1 MALTFV
7 RDPQPTPALR
17 EELAALWLDVSQAG
31 GAVGFVPPVTAEDI
45 APVLQRQLDDVTS
58 GGARM
63 LGAYEGVEGGE
74 GAEGAEEDG
83 AGRLI
88 GTAFLKLNSH
98 RLMTHW
104 CTLVTVMVHP
114 ALQGGGRGKAMM
126 REAIEMARDL
136 DFHAVRLGVR
146 GGEGTERFYET
157 VGFKEVG
164 RVPAAIRVAPDDHR
178 DDITMW
184 LPLV

>member
-1 MALTFV
+1 MSLTLV
-7 RDPQPTPALR
+7 RDPQLTPALR
-17 EELAALWLDVSQAG
+17 EELADLWLDVSQAG

-45 APVLQRQLDDVTS
+45 APVMRRQLDDVTA
-58 GGARM
+58 GGTRM
-63 LGAYEGVEGGE
+63 LGAYEG
-74 GAEGAEEDG
+74 AEGDAR
-83 AGRLI
+83 GRLI

-98 RLMTHW
+98 HLMTHW

-136 DFHAVRLGVR
+136 GFHAVRLGVR

>member
-7 RDPQPTPALR
+7 RDPQLTPALR
-17 EELAALWLDVSQAG
+17 EELARLWLDVSQAG

-45 APVLQRQLDDVTS
+45 APVMRRQLEDVAAGGTRMLAAHE
-58 GGARM
+58 GGA
-63 LGAYEGVEGGE
+63 G
-74 GAEGAEEDG
+74 
-83 AGRLI
+83 GRLV
-88 GTAFLKLNSH
+88 GTTFLKLNSH
-98 RLMTHW
+98 HLMTHW
-104 CTLVTVMVHP
+104 CTLITVMVHP
-114 ALQGGGRGKAMM
+114 TLQGGGRGKVML

>member
-1 MALTFV
+1 MAAMSLTFV
-7 RDPQPTPALR
+7 RDPQLTPVLR
-17 EELAALWLDVSQAG
+17 EELADLWLDVSQAG
-31 GAVGFVPPVTAEDI
+31 GAVGFVPPVTAGDI
-45 APVLQRQLDDVTS
+45 APVMRRQLDDVS
-58 GGARM
+58 AGGMRM
-63 LGAYEGVEGGE
+63 LGAYEGDAG
-74 GAEGAEEDG
+74 
-83 AGRLI
+83 GRLI
-88 GTAFLKLNSH
+88 GTAFLQLNSH

-136 DFHAVRLGVR
+136 GFHAVRLGVR

-184 LPLV
+184 LPLI

>member
-1 MALTFV
+1 MSLTLV
-7 RDPQPTPALR
+7 RDPQLTPALR
-17 EELAALWLDVSQAG
+17 EELADLWLDVSQAG

-45 APVLQRQLDDVTS
+45 APVMRGQLDDVTA

-63 LGAYEGVEGGE
+63 LGAYEG
-74 GAEGAEEDG
+74 GAR
-83 AGRLI
+83 GRLI

-98 RLMTHW
+98 HLMTHW

-136 DFHAVRLGVR
+136 DFQAVRLGVR

>member
-1 MALTFV
+1 MTLTFV
-7 RDPQPTPALR
+7 RDPQLTPALR
-17 EELAALWLDVSQAG
+17 EELADLWLDVSQAG

-45 APVLQRQLDDVTS
+45 APVMRQQLDDVTA
-58 GGARM
+58 GEARM
-63 LGAYEGVEGGE
+63 LGAYEGDAG
-74 GAEGAEEDG
+74 
-83 AGRLI
+83 GRLI
-88 GTAFLKLNSH
+88 GTVFLKLNSH
-98 RLMTHW
+98 HLMTHW

-114 ALQGGGRGKAMM
+114 ALQGGGRGGAMM

-136 DFHAVRLGVR
+136 DFHALRLGVR
-146 GGEGTERFYET
+146 GGEGIERFYET

-184 LPLV
+184 LPLI

>member
-7 RDPQPTPALR
+7 RDPQLTPALR
-17 EELAALWLDVSQAG
+17 EELADLWLDVSQAG

-45 APVLQRQLDDVTS
+45 APVMQRQLDDVTS

-63 LGAYEGVEGGE
+63 LGAYGGAG
-74 GAEGAEEDG
+74 GAGGAEEDG

-98 RLMTHW
+98 HLMTHW

-184 LPLV
+184 LPLI